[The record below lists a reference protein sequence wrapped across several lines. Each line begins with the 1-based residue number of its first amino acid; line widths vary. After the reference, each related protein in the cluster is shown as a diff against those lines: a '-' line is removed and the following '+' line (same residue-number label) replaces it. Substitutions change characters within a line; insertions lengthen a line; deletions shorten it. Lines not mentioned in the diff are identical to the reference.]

1 MKKPE
6 THGARERI
14 LDKAGTIFA
23 MRGFR
28 AATVRQI
35 SEAAGVNVALLHYYF
50 KDKAGLYQAVLE
62 DLTNQGL
69 RDFPPNM
76 GVESGAGP
84 EERLAG
90 FIRGLLFRLLSL
102 RGWGGYEGKARLIVK
117 EISDPTP
124 YLDQV
129 VERFARPQK
138 EILQGIV
145 SEILAPCDAPH
156 MIRACCLSV
165 VAQCLHYAYA
175 KPVIDRLLPG
185 VGARD
190 EDIGYLA
197 VHIAQFSLGGMAR
210 IREQGARKAKKGGRS

>member
-6 THGARERI
+6 TQGTRERI
-14 LDKAGTIFA
+14 LDAAGSIFA

-62 DLTNQGL
+62 DLTDCGL
-69 RDFPPNM
+69 RDFPPDM
-76 GVESGAGP
+76 GVLPGDGP
-84 EERLAG
+84 EARLAG
-90 FIRGLLFRLLSL
+90 FIRGLLFRLLSD
-102 RGWGGYEGKARLIVK
+102 RSWGGYEGKARLIVK

-124 YLDQV
+124 YMDQV

-145 SEILAPCDAPH
+145 SEILAPHLDPLRV
-156 MIRACCLSV
+156 RACCLSV

-185 VGARD
+185 VGSRD
-190 EDIGYLA
+190 EDIALLA
-197 VHIAQFSLGGMAR
+197 AHVTEFSLGGMAR
-210 IREQGARKAKKGGRS
+210 VREQAERQATGGHA

>member
-6 THGARERI
+6 THGTRERI
-14 LDKAGTIFA
+14 LDAAGAIFA

-62 DLTNQGL
+62 DLTDRGL
-69 RDFPPNM
+69 RDFPTDM
-76 GVESGAGP
+76 GVKPGAGAG
-84 EERLAG
+84 ERLAG

-124 YLDQV
+124 YMDQV

-145 SEILAPCDAPH
+145 GELLAPHDEPARV
-156 MIRACCLSV
+156 RACCLSV

-190 EDIGYLA
+190 EDIAYLA
-197 VHIAQFSLGGMAR
+197 THIAEFSLGGIGRLRRQAA
-210 IREQGARKAKKGGRS
+210 QGAKGGRP